1 MVFSG
6 SMVAIVTPMTDSGDL
21 DFAAWERLLD
31 WHVAQGTD
39 AIVVAGTTGESPTV
53 TIDEARQL
61 VQRAVGVL
69 RGRIPVIA
77 GSGTNSTAASVERT
91 RLLVA
96 AGADAVLAVTPYYNK
111 PTQEGLYRHFLA
123 IAEASSVPVILYNV
137 PSRTGVDLLP
147 DTVVRLAPHP
157 RIVGLKEATGDLAR
171 LRELVSRCASQL
183 ELYSGDDPT
192 AAEAMLNGARGVIS
206 VTANAAP
213 AAMRALCAAALQ
225 GDATL
230 ARELDARLR
239 SLHEAMFIESNPIP
253 VKWAVQQLGLIGG
266 GIRLPLVP
274 LSPSAYDRV
283 RSAMQTAGISCD
295 SPR

>member
-6 SMVAIVTPMTDSGDL
+6 SMVAIVTPMADSGEL
-21 DFAAWERLLD
+21 DFAAWERLLE

-53 TIDEARQL
+53 TLDEARQL
-61 VQRAVGVL
+61 VQRAVAVL

-77 GSGTNSTAASVERT
+77 GSGTNSTATSVERT
-91 RLLVA
+91 QRLAA
-96 AGADAVLAVTPYYNK
+96 AGADAVLTVTPYYNK
-111 PTQEGLYRHFLA
+111 PTQEGLYRHFTA
-123 IAEASSVPVILYNV
+123 IADASPVPMILYNV

-147 DTVVRLAPHP
+147 DTVARLAPHP
-157 RIVGLKEATGDLAR
+157 RIAALKEATGDLGR
-171 LRELVSRCASQL
+171 MRELVTRCGQQL
-183 ELYSGDDPT
+183 ALLSGDDPSAT
-192 AAEAMLNGARGVIS
+192 EAMLNGARGIIS
-206 VTANAAP
+206 VTANVAP
-213 AAMRALCAAALQ
+213 AAMRTLCVAALQ
-225 GDATL
+225 GDAAR

-239 SLHEAMFIESNPIP
+239 GLHEAMFIESNPIP

-274 LSPSAYDRV
+274 LSPAAYDRV

-295 SPR
+295 STR